1 MPDEGRHRAV
11 YLTEF
16 RKPLS
21 PGTAETPEPRGEQVL
36 IRVVGAGICHSDVHV
51 WEGVWSSTGAP
62 RRLPHIQSHEIAG
75 VVERVGERVPDA
87 FREGTGVLVYAW
99 QWEHDDMF
107 TAEGL
112 TNLSD
117 SPLVPGIH
125 TDGGFQEYYLVPHYR
140 YLINASGISDLAAAA
155 PLTCGGLT
163 TYRAVRKAAPYVR
176 PDDYV
181 AVIGLGGLGAYA
193 AQYIRK
199 FCPQANLIG
208 IDMKESAVDFV
219 SSITPLDSHIVPHDG
234 DVLSSIRAETHGS
247 GLRAVIDL
255 VGSGTLSTYIR
266 ALAKGGI
273 YVLVGLMGSGKTDT
287 ISPGST
293 VLLERNI
300 SGSYVGTLAE
310 QHEVVALARKG
321 VIDYRKP
328 VTARMPLDDA
338 YAGLQALHSGQVL
351 GRQVVTP

>member
-1 MPDEGRHRAV
+1 M
-11 YLTEF
+11 
-16 RKPLS
+16 
-21 PGTAETPEPRGEQVL
+21 L

-51 WEGVWSSTGAP
+51 WEGVWSSTGGAP

-75 VVERVGERVPDA
+75 VVERVGGERVPDA

-117 SPLVPGIH
+117 SPPLSQAS
-125 TDGGFQEYYLVPHYR
+125 TRTGGFQEYYLVPPHYR

-155 PLTCGGLT
+155 PPLTCGGLT

-181 AVIGLGGLGAYA
+181 AVIGLGGLGGAYA

-219 SSITPLDSHIVPHDG
+219 SSITPPLDSHIVPPHDG

-287 ISPGST
+287 ISPPGST

-300 SGSYVGTLAE
+300 SGSYVGGTLAE